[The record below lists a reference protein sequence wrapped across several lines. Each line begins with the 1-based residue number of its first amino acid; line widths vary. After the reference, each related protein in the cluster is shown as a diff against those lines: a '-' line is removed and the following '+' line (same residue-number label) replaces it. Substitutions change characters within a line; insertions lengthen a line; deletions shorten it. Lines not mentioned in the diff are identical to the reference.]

1 LAVGAQR
8 QRSRLVFFKLFTPKC
23 DIVGQICMGR
33 SRAVVVMMLKA
44 ILALSVG
51 LIGALAWHGDA
62 MADGVR
68 RIEHGIASKRARYV
82 GVHKRG
88 YVRGYLAY
96 RRGGYSYDLYSVINT
111 YGDARARY
119 GGVNYFRDPFVDN
132 QGGCCG
138 PFDNGFFFDSGI
150 RPHGGNS
157 PYLN

>member
-1 LAVGAQR
+1 MRKRNAHGWFFASFSHLDAILLVRFALEYLA
-8 QRSRLVFFKLFTPKC
+8 
-23 DIVGQICMGR
+23 GR
-33 SRAVVVMMLKA
+33 VVMMLRA

-51 LIGALAWHGDA
+51 LIGTLAWHGDA
-62 MADGVR
+62 FADGVK
-68 RIEHGIASKRARYV
+68 RIERGTASARARYV

-96 RRGGYSYDLYSVINT
+96 HHRGGYSYDLYSVINT

-119 GGVNYFRDPFVDN
+119 GGVNYYRDPFVDN

-138 PFDNGFFFDSGI
+138 PFDNGFFFDSTI